1 MMEPIRIETADD
13 FRRVRDALRP
23 VTVQSKARGEI
34 PVPCCTTLLV
44 RRGLIQENLYNP
56 NSVPDDKMHLLETS
70 IVDNGFCFPV
80 VTIWDDD
87 AEKFVIIDGF
97 HRTTIGGP
105 DWLDFDYVPVVVLP
119 HDISKRMAATVQ
131 FNKARGVHQV
141 DLDADVVRAL
151 IEQGLSEPEIA
162 AKLGMDL
169 EAVHRYKQITGVAE
183 LFRNAEYSM
192 SWDIVEEPDAADP
205 V

>member
-1 MMEPIRIETADD
+1 MEPIHIETGDD
-13 FRRVRDALRP
+13 FRRVRESIRAPTIRSSTHGD
-23 VTVQSKARGEI
+23 V
-34 PVPCCTTLLV
+34 PVPCCATLLV
-44 RRGLIQENLYNP
+44 RRELVEANRYNP
-56 NSVPDDKMHLLETS
+56 NAVSADKMALLATS

-80 VTIWDDD
+80 VAIWDDD
-87 AEKFVIIDGF
+87 AEKFVIVDGF

-105 DWLDFDYVPVVVLP
+105 DWLDLDYVPVVVLA
-119 HDISKRMAATVQ
+119 HDLSRRMAATVQ

-151 IEQGLSEPEIA
+151 IEQGMAEPEIA

-183 LFRNAEYSM
+183 LFRNADYSM
-192 SWDIVEEPDAADP
+192 AWEIVEEPE
-205 V
+205 